1 MSGGLNFHSHSA
13 RKERNMAGFIDRS
26 QWATF
31 LDEFSKRNQLRPT
44 RLEVVGGDIGAQEQ
58 EAFLPFV
65 GVSVDTKGESGSI
78 EIALGGETAADER
91 QLTHHIRNVE
101 RIAPLI
107 GTTGVEDGLGIE
119 DRDGVKTLLSFA
131 ALREIEAHAA
141 GQQ

>member
-1 MSGGLNFHSHSA
+1 MT
-13 RKERNMAGFIDRS
+13 GFIDRG
-26 QWATF
+26 QWETF

-58 EAFLPFV
+58 EAFLSFV
-65 GVSVDTKGESGSI
+65 GVSVDSKSESGNI

-91 QLTHHIRNVE
+91 QLTHRISNVE

-107 GTTGVEDGLGIE
+107 GITGVEDGLAIE
-119 DRDGVKTLLSFA
+119 ARDGVKTLLSFE

>member
-1 MSGGLNFHSHSA
+1 
-13 RKERNMAGFIDRS
+13 MAGFIDRS
-26 QWATF
+26 QWVTF

-44 RLEVVGGDIGAQEQ
+44 RLEVVGDIGAQEA

-91 QLTHHIRNVE
+91 QLTHHISNVE

-107 GTTGVEDGLGIE
+107 GATGIEDGLGIE
-119 DRDGVKTLLSFA
+119 DRDGVKTILSFA

>member
-1 MSGGLNFHSHSA
+1 
-13 RKERNMAGFIDRS
+13 MAGFIDRS

-107 GTTGVEDGLGIE
+107 GATGVEDGLGIE

>member
-1 MSGGLNFHSHSA
+1 MT
-13 RKERNMAGFIDRS
+13 GFIDRS

-44 RLEVVGGDIGAQEQ
+44 RLEIVGDIGAQEQ
-58 EAFLPFV
+58 EALLPFL
-65 GVSVDTKGESGSI
+65 GVSMDTRGESGSI

-91 QLTHHIRNVE
+91 QLTHHISNVE

-107 GTTGVEDGLGIE
+107 GATGVEDGLGIE

>member
-1 MSGGLNFHSHSA
+1 MT
-13 RKERNMAGFIDRS
+13 GFIDRS
-26 QWATF
+26 QWETF

-65 GVSVDTKGESGSI
+65 GVSVDSKNESGSI
-78 EIALGGETAADER
+78 DIALGGETAAEER
-91 QLTHHIRNVE
+91 QLTHRISNVE

-107 GTTGVEDGLGIE
+107 GITGVEDGLAIE
-119 DRDGVKTLLSFA
+119 DKDGVKTLLSFE

>member
-1 MSGGLNFHSHSA
+1 
-13 RKERNMAGFIDRS
+13 MAGFIDRS
-26 QWATF
+26 QWETF

-44 RLEVVGGDIGAQEQ
+44 RLEVVGDIGAQEQ
-58 EAFLPFV
+58 EAFLPFL
-65 GVSVDTKGESGSI
+65 GVSVDAKGESGSI

-91 QLTHHIRNVE
+91 QLTRHISNVE

>member
-1 MSGGLNFHSHSA
+1 
-13 RKERNMAGFIDRS
+13 MAGFIDRS
-26 QWATF
+26 QWETF

-107 GTTGVEDGLGIE
+107 GATGVEDGLGIE

>member
-1 MSGGLNFHSHSA
+1 
-13 RKERNMAGFIDRS
+13 MAGFIDRS
-26 QWATF
+26 QWKTF

-58 EAFLPFV
+58 EALLPFL
-65 GVSVDTKGESGSI
+65 GVSIDTKGSASI
-78 EIALGGETAADER
+78 DIALGGETAAEER
-91 QLTHHIRNVE
+91 QLTHHISNVE
-101 RIAPLI
+101 RIAPII
-107 GTTGVEDGLGIE
+107 GATGVEDGLGIE

>member
-1 MSGGLNFHSHSA
+1 MS
-13 RKERNMAGFIDRS
+13 GFIDRS
-26 QWATF
+26 QWVTF

-44 RLEVVGGDIGAQEQ
+44 RLEVIGDIGAQEQ

-101 RIAPLI
+101 RIAPLVGI
-107 GTTGVEDGLGIE
+107 TGVEDGLGIE
-119 DRDGVKTLLSFA
+119 DRDGVKTLLSFE